1 MKRPSLNE
9 LSLTEK
15 IAQLLML
22 SDEAIQ
28 YKTVGNEKV
37 IRPKEEIDEI
47 LQRCQFGS
55 YWHTGSVKM
64 GIVNLAEEWSTAKRM
79 TLEESKEYI
88 DGLQKNVRLPMLVAM
103 DAENGLGYA
112 LSSGSIIPTPI
123 SIGAADD
130 EELTAK
136 LHKGV
141 ARELRAAGA
150 NWRWAPI
157 VDLHGRL
164 SASILRGFSDDV
176 DKITKIATAAIKAA
190 EKEHIATTVKHF
202 PGGSDVSGTR
212 DSHFSLSCN
221 STPYD
226 EWKKEQG
233 RAFQNLIDAGVMTI
247 MVGHSSFP
255 AVDDTKINGNY
266 LPSSISEKVLKGLLR
281 EEMGF
286 EGVIITDAIE
296 MAGLS
301 SFCSSYEDVLVSAI
315 NAGNDILLG
324 VRPEAMDIV
333 YKAVEDGKIP
343 MERIEESCERVL
355 DLKEKIGLFDD
366 EIRNEVID
374 IPEANR
380 ITEEASRE
388 ISEKALTLLY
398 DRNNIIPVNKDKI
411 KRVTIIYASHY
422 NGTGEQLKVM
432 KEEFEKRGATVNLY
446 NGLPGGGID
455 EVDAN
460 SDLII
465 YVGYVA
471 MHRPMGLPSLYGNQ
485 ISMFLKAFS
494 KGKEKSIGISLGYPY
509 IHFDVMG
516 GANTF
521 VNAYSPDPETLRAF
535 VKGVYGEIEFVGK
548 SPVDI
553 EPKIRK
559 IYC

>member
-1 MKRPSLNE
+1 MKRPALSE

-28 YKTVGNEKV
+28 YKTVDNEKV

-47 LQRCQFGS
+47 LQRCQYGS

-88 DGLQKNVRLPMLVAM
+88 DSLQKNVRLPMLVAM

-112 LSSGSIIPTPI
+112 LSSGTIIPTPI

-136 LHKGV
+136 LHTGV
-141 ARELRAAGA
+141 SRELKAAGA

-157 VDLHGRL
+157 IDIHGRL
-164 SASILRGFSDDV
+164 SASVLRGFSDNV
-176 DKITKIATAAIKAA
+176 EQITKIATAAIRAV
-190 EKEHIATTVKHF
+190 EKEHVATTVKHF
-202 PGGSDVSGTR
+202 PGSDGYDGIR

-221 STPYD
+221 MSSFED
-226 EWKKEQG
+226 WKKGQG
-233 RAFQNLIDAGVMTI
+233 KVFQNMIDAGVMTI

-266 LPSSISEKVLKGLLR
+266 TPSSASKKVITGLLR

-301 SFCSSYEDVLVSAI
+301 SVCSSYEDVLVRTI

-343 MERIEESCERVL
+343 MERIDESCERVL

-380 ITEEASRE
+380 MTEEASRE

-422 NGTGEQLKVM
+422 NGTGEQLNVM

-465 YVGYVA
+465 YAGYIA
-471 MHRPMGLPSLYGNQ
+471 SHRPMGLPSLYGNQ
-485 ISMFLKAFS
+485 IAMFLRAFS

-516 GANTF
+516 GADTF
-521 VNAYSPDPETLRAF
+521 VNAYSPDPEALRAF

-548 SPVDI
+548 SPIDI